1 MSQITPMDLNK
12 TLKEVQ
18 LKWLEVSIDLKI
30 KEKQAKCKKTKLEY
44 EKLKE
49 AELNL
54 DKKIEEEENKCKTIK
69 LENEKLKELWRKQ
82 KALLELNHSLE
93 EHYSGQFPINT
104 KDASIQTDHNLTK
117 YFNNTKKEIE
127 NIIIQDEVLEN
138 ENPDKN
144 PANKNL
150 STVENEMTNLTFE
163 QESGLELSR
172 HKKIESD
179 QNLQENVNSRQNKNM
194 STIDE
199 TIVDAFY
206 WLDLSSEY
214 EEPEKEF
221 EDPLE
226 NANLEAAE
234 KVQDK
239 THLIGKPM
247 QNRDKPY
254 LCNYEGCQYSSK
266 VRSNLVRHQRTHT
279 GEKPFLCNF
288 EDCNYRAA
296 QKRHLIEHLKTH
308 TGEKPFLCNFE
319 DCNYRAAMKENLK
332 RHARTHTGEKPFL
345 CNFEDCNYRAA
356 VNASLECHKR
366 THTGEKPFKCTY
378 QDCHFRSATKHNLK
392 SHEKTHT
399 REAV

>member
-30 KEKQAKCKKTKLEY
+30 KEKQAKCKKTKLEN

-49 AELNL
+49 AEQNL
-54 DKKIEEEENKCKTIK
+54 DKKIEEEQNKCKTIK
-69 LENEKLKELWRKQ
+69 SENDKLKELGRKQ

-104 KDASIQTDHNLTK
+104 KDACIQTDHNLTK
-117 YFNNTKKEIE
+117 YFNNMKKDIGS
-127 NIIIQDEVLEN
+127 IIIQDEVLEN

-199 TIVDAFY
+199 TIVDAFD
-206 WLDLSSEY
+206 WLDLSSEF

-239 THLIGKPM
+239 THLFGKPM
-247 QNRDKPY
+247 QNRD
-254 LCNYEGCQYSSK
+254 LCNYEGCQYRTK
-266 VRSNLVRHQRTHT
+266 DRTMLVRHERTHT

-288 EDCNYRAA
+288 EDCNYRAS
-296 QKRHLIEHLKTH
+296 QKAHLKYH
-308 TGEKPFLCNFE
+308 E
-319 DCNYRAAMKENLK
+319 
-332 RHARTHTGEKPFL
+332 RTHTGEKPFN
-345 CNFEDCNYRAA
+345 CDYQDCNYRAA
-356 VNASLECHKR
+356 IKTNLENHKR
-366 THTGEKPFKCTY
+366 THTGEKPFKCDY
-378 QDCHFRSATKHNLK
+378 QDCQYKAAQKISLLYHKRSHTGDKPFKCDYEHCHFRSAFKSSLK
-392 SHEKTHT
+392 NHERTHT
-399 REAV
+399 GEKPF